1 MTDCIKNLTIS
12 AQQIL
17 PSNWEVLMYLGER
30 VPIII
35 ISYYVL
41 LYIYFN
47 FLEMI
52 VHSTSL
58 GMPRQ
63 HIYAIFP
70 S

>member
-1 MTDCIKNLTIS
+1 
-12 AQQIL
+12 
-17 PSNWEVLMYLGER
+17 MYLGER